1 MFCSPKIQILTHDTS
16 TEGNSIIQT
25 VARALNKNENC
36 LYLPDTII
44 FIRMN
49 LNGFDNVSLKKNLAM
64 KQQIIMMIELK
75 QEANKD
81 YKAS

>member
-1 MFCSPKIQILTHDTS
+1 MINTNTHDTS
-16 TEGNSIIQT
+16 TEGNSIIHT
-25 VARALNKNENC
+25 VARALSKNENC
-36 LYLPDTII
+36 LYLPDITI
-44 FIRMN
+44 FIPFN

-64 KQQIIMMIELK
+64 KQQIKMMIELK